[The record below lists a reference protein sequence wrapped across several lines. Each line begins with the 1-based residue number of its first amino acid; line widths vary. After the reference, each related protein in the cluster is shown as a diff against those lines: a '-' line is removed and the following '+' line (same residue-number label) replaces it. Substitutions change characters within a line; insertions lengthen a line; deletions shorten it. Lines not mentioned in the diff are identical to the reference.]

1 MAFDSWILEETRRAR
16 SRLIQH
22 FLLWKAEVKSGDGRL
37 LIRESDAPDHM
48 DITCNRGLAYDRA
61 AIANGDVSLPEV

>member
-1 MAFDSWILEETRRAR
+1 MAFDSWIHEETRRAGC
-16 SRLIQH
+16 RLIQH
-22 FLLWKAEVKSGDGRL
+22 FLLWKAEVKVGTGEL

-48 DITCNRGLAYDRA
+48 EVTCTLGLAYDQA